1 MLPGRVVKGVGLGCG
16 EQAVEGPGEHRSIS
30 GALRVLHPVTSQGL
44 SSLSSEKYHFSN
56 VSQQLSEVQRKGS
69 RGEPGERGGFLLK
82 YKEAV
87 CPPER
92 GFSDSVIGHRLHH
105 LCCVLLTPII
115 LFQLIF

>member
-44 SSLSSEKYHFSN
+44 SSLPNEKYHFSN

-69 RGEPGERGGFLLK
+69 QGGARREGRLSPK
-82 YKEAV
+82 IQ
-87 CPPER
+87 
-92 GFSDSVIGHRLHH
+92 GGSVSS
-105 LCCVLLTPII
+105 
-115 LFQLIF
+115 